1 MKIEI
6 NPSTLCGEIIAP
18 PSKSIAHRFLICG
31 ALSRGESRINGVS
44 GSDDMKA
51 TLSCLSALGASV
63 KRDGNSVTI
72 FGGLNAKKEVA
83 LDCIESGS
91 TLRFMIPVALASGAE
106 KITFKGSE
114 RLIAR
119 GVEVYEEVFADK
131 GVRIEKG
138 KNEIVVSGTLE
149 SDNYVLRGDVS
160 SQYVTG
166 LMLALAMLNK
176 DSEIEILPPV
186 ESRPYIDITI
196 AVLEKFGVKIEETEK
211 NKFFVKGGQRFASG
225 TYDVEGDWSNGA
237 ILFALNAFGSNVAFS
252 GLDENSVQGD
262 KVCVEI
268 FRALE
273 KGNATIDLSDCPD
286 LAPIAFAVAAEKNG
300 ATFTGTERLK
310 IKESDRAAVMAEELT
325 KFGAQVEVKEN
336 CVVVKKCDLHSP
348 EQTLLSHND
357 HRIAMSLAVLMTKYG
372 GVLDGA
378 ETVKK
383 SFPDFFDVMKQA
395 GAKVYEI

>member
-6 NPSTLCGEIIAP
+6 KPSTLCGEIIAP

-51 TLSCLSALGASV
+51 TLSCLSALCASV

-106 KITFKGSE
+106 KVTFKGSE

-131 GVRIEKG
+131 GVRIEKC

-149 SDNYVLRGDVS
+149 SGKYVLRGDVS

-186 ESRPYIDITI
+186 ESRPYIDMTI
-196 AVLEKFGVKIEETEK
+196 AVLAKFGVKIEETEK
-211 NKFFVKGGQRFASG
+211 NKFFVKGGQRFAG
-225 TYDVEGDWSNGA
+225 GAYDVEGDWSNGA
-237 ILFALNAFGSNVAFS
+237 ILFALNAFGSNVAVS

-262 KVCVEI
+262 KACVEI

-286 LAPIAFAVAAEKNG
+286 LAPIAFVVAAEKNG

-310 IKESDRAAVMAEELT
+310 IKESDRAAVMASELA
-325 KFGAQVEVKEN
+325 KFGARVEVKEN
-336 CVVVKKCDLHSP
+336 CVMVKKCDLHSP

-378 ETVKK
+378 EAVKK

>member
-6 NPSTLCGEIIAP
+6 KPSTLCGEIIAP

-31 ALSRGESRINGVS
+31 ALSRGECRINGVS
-44 GSDDMKA
+44 ESDDMKA
-51 TLSCLSALGASV
+51 TIGCLSSLGANVQRES
-63 KRDGNSVTI
+63 DTVTI
-72 FGGLNAKKEVA
+72 FCGLDPKKEVT

-106 KITFKGSE
+106 KVTFKGSE

-149 SDNYVLRGDVS
+149 SGNYVLRGDVS

-166 LMLALAMLNK
+166 LMLSLATLNS
-176 DSEIEILPPV
+176 DSTIEILPPV
-186 ESRPYIDITI
+186 ESRPYIDMTI

-237 ILFALNAFGSNVAFS
+237 ILFALNDFGSNVAVS

-286 LAPIAFAVAAEKNG
+286 LAPIAFVVAAEKNG

-310 IKESDRAAVMAEELT
+310 IKESDRAAVMAEELA
-325 KFGAQVEVKEN
+325 KFGARVDVFDDY
-336 CVVVKKCDLHSP
+336 VVVQKAELHASSK
-348 EQTLLSHND
+348 EIRSHND

-378 ETVKK
+378 EAVKK
-383 SFPDFFDVMKQA
+383 SFPDFFDVMKRA

>member
-6 NPSTLCGEIIAP
+6 KPSTLCGEIIAP
-18 PSKSIAHRFLICG
+18 PSKSISHRFLICG
-31 ALSRGESRINGVS
+31 ALSRGECRINGVS
-44 GSDDMKA
+44 ESEDMKA
-51 TLSCLSALGASV
+51 TIGCLSSLGTNV
-63 KRDGNSVTI
+63 QREGDTVTI
-72 FGGLNAKKEVA
+72 FCGLNPKKEVT

-119 GVEVYEEVFADK
+119 GVEVYQEVFADK

-149 SDNYVLRGDVS
+149 SGNYVLRGDVS

-166 LMLALAMLNK
+166 LMLSLATLNS
-176 DSEIEILPPV
+176 DSTIEILPPV
-186 ESRPYIDITI
+186 ESRPYIDMTI
-196 AVLEKFGVKIEETEK
+196 AVFEKFGVEIEETEK

-237 ILFALNAFGSNVAFS
+237 ILFALNAFGSNVAVS

-286 LAPIAFAVAAEKNG
+286 LAPIAFVVAAEKNG

-310 IKESDRAAVMAEELT
+310 IKESDRAAVMAEELA
-325 KFGAQVEVKEN
+325 KFGARVDVFDDY
-336 CVVVKKCDLHSP
+336 VVVHKAELHVSSK
-348 EQTLLSHND
+348 EIRSHND

-378 ETVKK
+378 EAVKK
-383 SFPDFFDVMKQA
+383 SFPDFFDVMKRA

>member
-6 NPSTLCGEIIAP
+6 KPSTLCGEIIAP

-31 ALSRGESRINGVS
+31 ALSRGECRINGVS
-44 GSDDMKA
+44 ESEDMKA
-51 TLSCLSALGASV
+51 TIGCLSSLGANV
-63 KRDGNSVTI
+63 QRERDTVTI
-72 FGGLNAKKEVA
+72 FYGLNSKKEVT

-91 TLRFMIPVALASGAE
+91 TLRFLIPVALASGAE

-131 GVRIEKG
+131 GVRIEKD

-149 SDNYVLRGDVS
+149 SGNYVLRGDVS

-166 LMLALAMLNK
+166 LMLSLATLNS
-176 DSEIEILPPV
+176 DSTIEILPPV
-186 ESRPYIDITI
+186 ESRPYIDMTI
-196 AVLEKFGVKIEETEK
+196 KVLEKFGVKIEETEK

-225 TYDVEGDWSNGA
+225 AYDVEGDWSNGA
-237 ILFALNAFGSNVAFS
+237 ILFALNAFGSNVAVS

-286 LAPIAFAVAAEKNG
+286 LAPIAFVVAAEKNG

-310 IKESDRAAVMAEELT
+310 IKESDRSAVMAEELA
-325 KFGAQVEVKEN
+325 KFGARVDVLGDY
-336 CVVVKKCDLHSP
+336 VVVHKAELHAPSK
-348 EQTLLSHND
+348 EIRSHND

-378 ETVKK
+378 EAVKK
-383 SFPDFFDVMKQA
+383 SFPDFFDVMKRA

>member
-6 NPSTLCGEIIAP
+6 KPSTLCGEIIAP

-72 FGGLNAKKEVA
+72 FGRLNAKKEVA

-131 GVRIEKG
+131 GVRFEKG
-138 KNEIVVSGTLE
+138 QKEIVVSGTLE
-149 SDNYVLRGDVS
+149 SGKYVLRGDVS
-160 SQYVTG
+160 SQYVSG
-166 LMLALAMLNK
+166 LMLSLAKL
-176 DSEIEILPPV
+176 DSDSTIEILPPV
-186 ESRPYIDITI
+186 ESRPYIDMTI
-196 AVLEKFGVKIEETEK
+196 AVLEKFGVKIEEISQNT
-211 NKFFVKGGQRFASG
+211 FFVKGGQTFKSG
-225 TYDVEGDWSNGA
+225 EYKVEGDWSNGA
-237 ILFALNAFGSNVAFS
+237 ILLALNAFGSNVAVS

-268 FRALE
+268 FRALK

-310 IKESDRAAVMAEELT
+310 IKESDRAAVMAEELA
-325 KFGAQVEVKEN
+325 KFGAQVEVKEDS
-336 CVVVKKCDLHSP
+336 VEVKKCDLHSP

-378 ETVKK
+378 EAVKK

>member
-6 NPSTLCGEIIAP
+6 KPSTLCGEIIAP

-72 FGGLNAKKEVA
+72 FGGLNAKKEVT

-119 GVEVYEEVFADK
+119 GVEVYQEVFADK

-149 SDNYVLRGDVS
+149 SGNYVLRGDVS

-166 LMLALAMLNK
+166 LMLSLATLNS
-176 DSEIEILPPV
+176 DSTIEILPPV
-186 ESRPYIDITI
+186 ESRPYIDMTI

-225 TYDVEGDWSNGA
+225 AYDVEGDWSNGA
-237 ILFALNAFGSNVAFS
+237 ILFALNAFGSNVAVS

-286 LAPIAFAVAAEKNG
+286 LAPIAFVVAAEKNG

-310 IKESDRAAVMAEELT
+310 IKESDRAAVMAEELA
-325 KFGAQVEVKEN
+325 KFGARVDVFDDY
-336 CVVVKKCDLHSP
+336 VVVHKAELHASSK
-348 EQTLLSHND
+348 EIRSHND

-378 ETVKK
+378 EAVKK
-383 SFPDFFDVMKQA
+383 SFPDFFDVMKQV

>member
-6 NPSTLCGEIIAP
+6 KPSTLCGEIIAP
-18 PSKSIAHRFLICG
+18 PSKSIAHRFLICS
-31 ALSRGESRINGVS
+31 ALSRGECRINGVS
-44 GSDDMKA
+44 ESEDMKA
-51 TLSCLSALGASV
+51 TIGCLSSLGANV
-63 KRDGNSVTI
+63 QREGDTVTI
-72 FGGLNAKKEVA
+72 FCGLNPPKEVT

-106 KITFKGSE
+106 KIIFKGSE

-138 KNEIVVSGTLE
+138 KNEIVVSGMLE
-149 SDNYVLRGDVS
+149 SSNYVLRGDVS

-166 LMLALAMLNK
+166 LMLSLATLN
-176 DSEIEILPPV
+176 SGSTIEILPPV
-186 ESRPYIDITI
+186 ESRPYIDMTI

-237 ILFALNAFGSNVAFS
+237 ILFALNDFGSNVAVS
-252 GLDENSVQGD
+252 GLDESSVQGD

-286 LAPIAFAVAAEKNG
+286 LAPIAFVVAAEKNG

-310 IKESDRAAVMAEELT
+310 IKESDRAAVMAEELA
-325 KFGAQVEVKEN
+325 KFGARVDVFDDY
-336 CVVVKKCDLHSP
+336 VVVQKAELHASSK
-348 EQTLLSHND
+348 EIRSHND

-378 ETVKK
+378 EAVKK
-383 SFPDFFDVMKQA
+383 SFPDFFDVMKRA

>member
-6 NPSTLCGEIIAP
+6 KPSTLCGEIIAP

-31 ALSRGESRINGVS
+31 ALSRGECRINGVS
-44 GSDDMKA
+44 ESEDMKA
-51 TLSCLSALGASV
+51 TIGCLSSLGANV
-63 KRDGNSVTI
+63 QREGDTVTI
-72 FGGLNAKKEVA
+72 FCGLDPKKEVT

-149 SDNYVLRGDVS
+149 SGNYVLRGDVS

-166 LMLALAMLNK
+166 LMLSLATLNS
-176 DSEIEILPPV
+176 DSTIEILPPV
-186 ESRPYIDITI
+186 ESRPYIDMTI
-196 AVLEKFGVKIEETEK
+196 AVLEKFGVKIEEMEK
-211 NKFFVKGGQRFASG
+211 NKFFVKGGQCFASG
-225 TYDVEGDWSNGA
+225 AYDVEGDWSNGA
-237 ILFALNAFGSNVAFS
+237 ILFALNAFGSNVAVS

-286 LAPIAFAVAAEKNG
+286 LAPIAFVVAAEKNG

-310 IKESDRAAVMAEELT
+310 IKESDRSAVMAEELA
-325 KFGAQVEVKEN
+325 KFGACVDVFDDY
-336 CVVVKKCDLHSP
+336 VVVHKAELHASSK
-348 EQTLLSHND
+348 EIRSHND

-378 ETVKK
+378 EAVKK
-383 SFPDFFDVMKQA
+383 SFPDFFDVMKRA

>member
-6 NPSTLCGEIIAP
+6 KPSTLCGEIIAP

-31 ALSRGESRINGVS
+31 ALSRGECRINGVS
-44 GSDDMKA
+44 ESEDMKA
-51 TLSCLSALGASV
+51 TIGCLSSLGANVQRES
-63 KRDGNSVTI
+63 DTVTI
-72 FGGLNAKKEVA
+72 FCGLDQKKEVT

-138 KNEIVVSGTLE
+138 KNEIVVSGMLE
-149 SDNYVLRGDVS
+149 SSNYVLRGDVS

-166 LMLALAMLNK
+166 LMLSLATLNS
-176 DSEIEILPPV
+176 DSTIEILPPV
-186 ESRPYIDITI
+186 ESRPYIDMTI

-225 TYDVEGDWSNGA
+225 AYDVEGDWSNGA
-237 ILFALNAFGSNVAFS
+237 ILFALNAFGSNVAVS

-273 KGNATIDLSDCPD
+273 KGDATINLSDCPD
-286 LAPIAFAVAAEKNG
+286 LAPIAFVVAAEKNG

-310 IKESDRAAVMAEELT
+310 IKESDRAAVMAEELA
-325 KFGAQVEVKEN
+325 KFGARVDVFDDY
-336 CVVVKKCDLHSP
+336 VVVHKAELHASSK
-348 EQTLLSHND
+348 EIRSHND

-378 ETVKK
+378 EAVKK
-383 SFPDFFDVMKQA
+383 SFPDFFDVMKRA

>member
-6 NPSTLCGEIIAP
+6 KPSTLCGEIIAP

-31 ALSRGESRINGVS
+31 ALSRGECRINGVS
-44 GSDDMKA
+44 ESEDMKA
-51 TLSCLSALGASV
+51 TIGCLSSLGANV
-63 KRDGNSVTI
+63 QREGDTVTI
-72 FGGLNAKKEVA
+72 FCGLDPKKEVT

-119 GVEVYEEVFADK
+119 GVEVYQEVFADK
-131 GVRIEKG
+131 GVRIEKD

-149 SDNYVLRGDVS
+149 SGNYVLRGDVS

-166 LMLALAMLNK
+166 LMLSLATLNS
-176 DSEIEILPPV
+176 DSTIEILPPV
-186 ESRPYIDITI
+186 ESRPYIDMTI
-196 AVLEKFGVKIEETEK
+196 AVLEKFGVKIEEAEK

-237 ILFALNAFGSNVAFS
+237 ILFALNDFGSNVAVS

-262 KVCVEI
+262 KACVEI

-286 LAPIAFAVAAEKNG
+286 LAPIAFVVAAEKNG

-310 IKESDRAAVMAEELT
+310 IKESDRAAVMAEELA
-325 KFGAQVEVKEN
+325 KFGAQVEVEED

-378 ETVKK
+378 EAVKK
-383 SFPDFFDVMKQA
+383 SFPDFFDVMKRA

>member
-1 MKIEI
+1 MKIKI
-6 NPSTLCGEIIAP
+6 RPSTLCGEIIAP

-31 ALSRGESRINGVS
+31 ALSRGECRINGVS
-44 GSDDMKA
+44 ESEDMKA
-51 TLSCLSALGASV
+51 TIGCLSSLGANV
-63 KRDGNSVTI
+63 QREGDTVTI
-72 FGGLNAKKEVA
+72 FCGLNPKKEVT

-119 GVEVYEEVFADK
+119 GVEVYEEVLADK

-149 SDNYVLRGDVS
+149 SGNYVLRGDVS

-166 LMLALAMLNK
+166 LMLSLATLNS
-176 DSEIEILPPV
+176 DSTIEILPPV
-186 ESRPYIDITI
+186 ESRPYIDMTI
-196 AVLEKFGVKIEETEK
+196 KVLEKFGVKIEETEK

-237 ILFALNAFGSNVAFS
+237 ILFALNDFGSNIAVS

-286 LAPIAFAVAAEKNG
+286 LAPIAFVVAAEKNG
-300 ATFTGTERLK
+300 AKFTGTERLK
-310 IKESDRAAVMAEELT
+310 IKESDRAAVMAEELA
-325 KFGAQVEVKEN
+325 KFGAWVDVFDDY
-336 CVVVKKCDLHSP
+336 VVVHKAELHASSK
-348 EQTLLSHND
+348 EIRSHND
-357 HRIAMSLAVLMTKYG
+357 HRIAMSLAVLMTKFG

-378 ETVKK
+378 EAVKK
-383 SFPDFFDVMKQA
+383 SFPDFFDVMKRA